1 MIHIFYTHRL
11 AEITRRFE
19 ESFEIL
25 SPLSVGELVDRL
37 TARYGKNFAEEIRL
51 RSTEIG
57 LDSPFYLVFVDG
69 IRIWE
74 TEKEEK
80 KIRDGSAV
88 SFLPLMSGG

>member
-19 ESFEIL
+19 ESLEVPA
-25 SPLSVGELVDRL
+25 PLSVRELVDRL
-37 TARYGKNFAEEIRL
+37 TARYGKAFAEEIDL

-57 LDSPFYLVFVDG
+57 VDSPFYLVFVDG

-74 TEKEEK
+74 KEREEK
-80 KIRDGSAV
+80 KIREGSAV
-88 SFLPLMSGG
+88 SFLSLMSGG

>member
-19 ESFEIL
+19 ESFEIPT
-25 SPLSVGELVDRL
+25 PLSVRELVDRL
-37 TARYGKNFAEEIRL
+37 TARYGKDFAEEIGL

-57 LDSPFYLVFVDG
+57 IDSPFYLVFVDG
-69 IRIWE
+69 IRILE
-74 TEKEEK
+74 TEKEEE
-80 KIRDGSAV
+80 KIREGSAV